1 MSKQRKVEIVLRE
14 GKPSAV
20 ILSIEEYERLL
31 EKAEDLH
38 DLKML
43 AEMRKNPLK
52 FRTLEEFL
60 QEFKPSVSSP
70 A

>member
-1 MSKQRKVEIVLRE
+1 MPKPRKVEIVLRN

-20 ILSIEEYERLL
+20 ILDIEEYERLL
-31 EKAEDLH
+31 EKAEDLY

-43 AEMRKNPLK
+43 AEMRKGALE

-60 QEFKPSVSSP
+60 QEYQAGVSNP

>member
-1 MSKQRKVEIVLRE
+1 VPKQRKVEIVLRD

-20 ILSIEEYERLL
+20 ILDIAEYERLL
-31 EKAEDLH
+31 ERAEDLY

-43 AEMRKNPLK
+43 AEMRKSALR
-52 FRTLEEFL
+52 FRTLEDFL
-60 QEFKPSVSSP
+60 QEHESGVSSS